1 MNTIVRK
8 KGLVLLLV
16 FLGILFT
23 LHAESI
29 DLNTATL
36 RQIESLPIT
45 KAQAKAIYD
54 YRTFTAFFETIYD
67 LRKIAEI
74 DQQTMLRIKPLVTI
88 TLFTDLD
95 ETEQRREEIYY
106 LLERL
111 GSQEGTQEGFTD
123 IWEDYL
129 MTPHNINKMHY
140 SDILNIPNVTPLDA
154 AAVRRRIEA
163 EDTITDMRNLRS
175 TTGLSNYGATNL
187 RNYIYYKDTPSDKK
201 WYMNY
206 QFRYDYANYE
216 DDVKD
221 LLQENIKHYS
231 DRGSGRDYRNSYWG
245 YFDLEESKPA
255 FSHKF
260 RARYE
265 QTYKLGFLYNSDT
278 AQIDT
283 FDKDLPD
290 KFYFAYSPQL
300 DFIGDSALNVYAGNF
315 RVTYGEGLVIENTD
329 YYNSRN
335 TGYGFSKRIIGITE
349 DLSRSQEYALRGVAL
364 EFKNP
369 MLSVSGWYSSD
380 KKDAVVY
387 NMNGDSVIDAQD
399 KLTIDGKYRVF
410 SYITPTIRW
419 DNDSMNEAEA
429 FFNETLFAYSQ
440 HNMELGVR
448 TDILEETMLGGR
460 VEYSP
465 FVGTHIGI
473 TTTELRYPNAHF
485 YMPDA
490 SDMPILLVRDNAEK
504 LANAIVADNTDNTDK
519 WKKIDSQINNLYA
532 TETDKY
538 RRDFRR
544 VTGFDWRVV
553 YDNTSFQGEYAELFV
568 DGNTFKMG
576 DDPKA
581 MLFSTYSQFDNLYL
595 MALYRNYDLDFDNP
609 YNRGFSEHQKFDGTV
624 LASNAYLLENQLL
637 GDMYQNNAEPQAEE
651 GIYFETRYRFTNKL
665 TLNRT
670 YLDIFERKADARR
683 TVRFQGDLEYRPLYQ
698 LGVRGRYKH
707 QVNRYDDF
715 ADRQVSET
723 VEPSAIIS
731 VYLSDRDRVQIEYR
745 YTQVKNPPYPYLTNN
760 AEFPLPGA
768 QGQENF
774 ALGQVLSH
782 GDLVEVDWTK
792 NINDR
797 LRFRT
802 SIAYWNGHGMS
813 HWDWEDSEIDFMGE
827 QGIKYWVLVQ
837 SKIANNLYLAL
848 KYRIKYYQDK
858 ELFFRTWENDL
869 TPFDVADQY
878 KLTYHRN
885 VERVDNAVRLLME
898 WRF

>member
-1 MNTIVRK
+1 MKTIVGK
-8 KGLVLLLV
+8 KGLVVLLMFVGLT
-16 FLGILFT
+16 LGL
-23 LHAESI
+23 LAQKI
-29 DLNTATL
+29 DLNTASL
-36 RQIESLPIT
+36 QQIETLPIT
-45 KAQAKAIYD
+45 KAQAQAIYD
-54 YRTFTAFFETIYD
+54 YRTFTAFFDTIYD

-88 TLFTDLD
+88 SLYTDLD

-154 AAVRRRIEA
+154 AAIRRRIEA
-163 EDTITDMRNLRS
+163 DDTITDMRNMRS

-187 RNYIYYKDTPSDKK
+187 RNYIYYKDTQSDKK

-221 LLQENIKHYS
+221 LLQENIKNYN
-231 DRGSGRDYRNSYWG
+231 DSGRDYRSSYWG
-245 YFDLEESKPA
+245 YFGLEASKPA

-260 RARYE
+260 RVRYD
-265 QTYKLGFLYNSDT
+265 QTYKAGFLYNTTT
-278 AQIDT
+278 AQTDT
-283 FDKDLPD
+283 FDKNVPD
-290 KFYFAYSPQL
+290 KFYVAYSPQI
-300 DFIGDSALNVYAGNF
+300 DFLGDSALNVYAGNY

-349 DLSRSQEYALRGVAL
+349 DLSRSQEYALRGIAL
-364 EFKNP
+364 EFKHP
-369 MLSVSGWYSSD
+369 TVSASGWFSSD

-387 NMNGDSVIDAQD
+387 NMNGDAIIDPQD
-399 KLTIDGKYRVF
+399 KLADGKYRVL

-419 DNDSMNEAEA
+419 DNDSLNDADA
-429 FFNETLFAYSQ
+429 HFNESIYAFSQ
-440 HNMELGVR
+440 ENMELGVR

-465 FVGTHIGI
+465 FVGSHIGI
-473 TTTELRYPNAHF
+473 TATELRYPNAHF
-485 YMPDA
+485 YLPDSSEMPGL
-490 SDMPILLVRDNAEK
+490 MIRDDSE
-504 LANAIVADNTDNTDK
+504 TDK

-538 RRDFRR
+538 KRDFRQ
-544 VTGFDWRVV
+544 VTGFDWRFI
-553 YDNTSFQGEYAELFV
+553 YNNTSFQGEYAELFV
-568 DGNTFKMG
+568 DGETFKMG

-581 MLFSTYSQFDNLYL
+581 MLFSTYTQFDNLYL

-624 LASNAYLLENQLL
+624 LASNAYLLQNQLM

-651 GIYFETRYRFTNKL
+651 GIYFETRYRFTPKL

-670 YLDIFERKADARR
+670 YLDVFERKADGRR
-683 TVRFQGDLEYRPLYQ
+683 TVRFQGDMEYRPIYQ
-698 LGVRGRYKH
+698 LGVRWRYKH

-731 VYLSDRDRVQIEYR
+731 VYLSDRDRVQFEYR
-745 YTQVKNPPYPYLTNN
+745 YTQVKNPPYPYLTNSATPSSN
-760 AEFPLPGA
+760 ESY
-768 QGQENF
+768 

-782 GDLVEVDWTK
+782 GDMVEVDWTK
-792 NINDR
+792 NINER

-802 SIAYWNGHGMS
+802 AVAYWNGHGMS

-827 QGIKYWVLVQ
+827 QGVKYWVLVQ
-837 SKIANNLYLAL
+837 NKIANNLYLAL
-848 KYRIKYYQDK
+848 KYRIKYYRDK
-858 ELFFRTWENDL
+858 ELFFRNWNNVDTLPN
-869 TPFDVADQY
+869 PADDA
-878 KLTYHRN
+878 KLTYHRD
-885 VERVDNAVRLLME
+885 VERVDNAVRLLIE